1 VIALSHA
8 IVMPG
13 FVPGIHE
20 IRDKDVDGRDKPA
33 MTKKRNNKHSASGHI
48 RVGIGGWS
56 YAPWRGVFYP
66 KGLKQAD
73 ELSFAT
79 SKLTSIEINATHYRL
94 QNPKSFRIWAAT
106 APDGFVFSVKG
117 PRLVTQQKVL
127 GETGNFIAR
136 FFKSGLAELGDKL
149 GPVLWQFAPFKRFDE
164 NDLGRFL
171 DLLPRELDG
180 RKLNHVVEVRHASF
194 NTPRFVE
201 LARETGVTIA
211 YVDAESW
218 PSIADLTGDVIYAR
232 LQKGDDTLPA
242 AYKPKDLDKWTERA
256 KVWAKGS
263 APTDL
268 PLVDAEHQAQPK
280 PRDVFVYFIHEGKL
294 RAPAA
299 AMALIERL
307 NAGAAA

>member
-1 VIALSHA
+1 MAHGKQQSNS
-8 IVMPG
+8 
-13 FVPGIHE
+13 
-20 IRDKDVDGRDKPA
+20 KPTA
-33 MTKKRNNKHSASGHI
+33 GQI

-66 KGLKQAD
+66 KGLPQAQ
-73 ELSFAT
+73 ELAYAT

-94 QNPKSFRIWAAT
+94 QSPKSFRTWAAT

-127 GETGNFIAR
+127 AETGSFIRR
-136 FFKSGLAELGDKL
+136 FVGSGLAELGEKL

-164 NDLGRFL
+164 VDFGKFL

-180 RKLNHVVEVRHASF
+180 RKLNHVIEVRHNSVS
-194 NTPRFVE
+194 TPRFVE
-201 LARETGVTIA
+201 LLRASGVTIA

-218 PSIADLTGDVIYAR
+218 PSMADLAGDVIYAR
-232 LQKGDDTLPA
+232 LQKGDDSLPT
-242 AYKPKDLDKWTERA
+242 AYKPKELDKWAERV
-256 KVWAKGS
+256 KLWAVGG

-268 PLVDAEHQAQPK
+268 PLVNAEHQPQAR
-280 PRDVFVYFIHEGKL
+280 PREVFLYFIHEGKL

-307 NAGAAA
+307 NANKAS